1 MTAAPHEPLG
11 VGVLPFPGGLLL
23 AGGDDHEHQAVR
35 ADLWAGRLPRH
46 WPDDLAVLEHAAA
59 GDLSEATRLAR
70 RQGRSDPIARYNH
83 WILDPDGV
91 GFDRVLARMPDPL
104 RPLARIAAWTV
115 GQTDLLPPPPAGGG
129 ELAALGLAANA
140 SQLIGRQQAEGAVP
154 LMRRAVRVAGHGALA
169 GVLHFDL
176 ASLLQHPEVTASVAS
191 VRVELEAA
199 LRRLEPTDLSV
210 TRAELHQALGALD
223 HAAAT
228 KAEDGDH
235 DESLIAGRLDS
246 AMHHYYRALALV
258 TEESAPLL
266 WAGIQLDLATAQLAR
281 PGTATSEQLR
291 LGVVG
296 MALRASR
303 RVFTPA
309 EHPERWSVATLNLAH
324 ALAYTPSSWHA
335 DNLRE
340 AVDLYQELLN
350 AAVYESDPLSRA
362 LVLANQGTALAQLGR
377 LERARERLWQARE
390 AFLAQADPVAAGA
403 VGEVLEELARTTEA
417 SDEGRITGRLPRL
430 EAVTRPEPSGPVS
443 TRPDGGPSR
452 AGRLEKGRDDGHLG
466 PHGHGHHSGRRRDDD
481 PGGVPASSDQ
491 GECR

>member
-23 AGGDDHEHQAVR
+23 AGGDDQEHQAVR

-46 WPDDLAVLEHAAA
+46 WPEDLAVLRHAAQ

-70 RQGRSDPIARYNH
+70 RQRRADPISRYNH
-83 WILDPDGV
+83 WLLDPDGV
-91 GFDRVLARMPDPL
+91 GFDRVLAQMPDPL
-104 RPLARIAAWTV
+104 VPLARIAAWTV

-129 ELAALGLAANA
+129 ELAALGLAASA
-140 SQLIGRQQAEGAVP
+140 SQLVGQQQAERAVP
-154 LMRRAVRVAGHGALA
+154 LMRRAVRAAGHGALA

-176 ASLLQHPEVTASVAS
+176 ASLLQHPGVAASGAR
-191 VRVELEAA
+191 VRVELESA
-199 LRRLEPTDLSV
+199 LRRLESTDLSV
-210 TRAELHQALGALD
+210 TRAELHQALGAF
-223 HAAAT
+223 HQAAAI
-228 KAEDGDH
+228 KAQDGEDE
-235 DESLIAGRLDS
+235 ESLIAGRLDS
-246 AMHHYYRALALV
+246 ALHHYYRALALV
-258 TEESAPLL
+258 TEESEPLL

-281 PGTATSEQLR
+281 PGTPASEQLR

-296 MALRASR
+296 MALRGSR

-340 AVDLYQELLN
+340 AVELYQELLN
-350 AAVYESDPLSRA
+350 AAVYEADPQSRA

-390 AFLAQADPVAAGA
+390 VFLAHADPVAAGA
-403 VGEVLEELARTTEA
+403 VGEVLEELSRAAEA
-417 SDEGRITGRLPRL
+417 SDEGRATGRLPRL
-430 EAVTRPEPSGPVS
+430 DAVSRPEPSGPVS
-443 TRPDGGPSR
+443 ARPEGGPSR
-452 AGRLEKGRDDGHLG
+452 AARLEPAREDGHPG
-466 PHGHGHHSGRRRDDD
+466 QRTGHRRGDDA
-481 PGGVPASSDQ
+481 GGVPASEH